1 MIRLN
6 HPFIVMLYDLF
17 TSDDGKSMNMIM
29 TYCNGQDMSK
39 LIKAERK
46 NKEGKLDHNTKL
58 YNVQNFL
65 R

>member
-1 MIRLN
+1 
-6 HPFIVMLYDLF
+6 MLYDLF